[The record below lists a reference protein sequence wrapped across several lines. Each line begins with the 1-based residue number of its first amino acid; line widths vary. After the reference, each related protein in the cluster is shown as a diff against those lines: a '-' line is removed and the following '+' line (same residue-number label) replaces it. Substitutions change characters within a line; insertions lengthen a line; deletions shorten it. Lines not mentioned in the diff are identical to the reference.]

1 MVSPTE
7 DKGNGSSSLSK
18 PQTADENKRPD
29 TLLARFERR
38 DNLKKAN
45 TLPSSVTGKKK
56 QNRSNVFDYISP
68 KKLYTGVIFGNF
80 RPYAQLLCRFLIIY
94 LLHTHPPS

>member
-7 DKGNGSSSLSK
+7 DKGNGSSSPPK

-45 TLPSSVTGKKK
+45 TLPSSVTGKKPK
-56 QNRSNVFDYISP
+56 HLKIDYISCQ
-68 KKLYTGVIFGNF
+68 KLYTGVNFCNFGS
-80 RPYAQLLCRFLIIY
+80 YAQFIY
-94 LLHTHPPS
+94 LLHIHTPS

>member
-7 DKGNGSSSLSK
+7 DKGSGSSSPPK
-18 PQTADENKRPD
+18 RQTTDENKRPD

-56 QNRSNVFDYISP
+56 HIWLKD
-68 KKLYTGVIFGNF
+68 
-80 RPYAQLLCRFLIIY
+80 
-94 LLHTHPPS
+94 